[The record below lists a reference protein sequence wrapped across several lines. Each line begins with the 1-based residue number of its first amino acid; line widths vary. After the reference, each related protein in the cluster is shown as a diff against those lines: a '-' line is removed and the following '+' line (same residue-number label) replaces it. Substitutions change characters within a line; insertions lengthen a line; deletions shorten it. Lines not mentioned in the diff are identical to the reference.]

1 MKERIVKPGLPI
13 PQIGHIEAFAMIV
26 DLNGFTPMV
35 EKAEC
40 ANDSIAQFTR
50 DALAGAI
57 FEIEAEGGEVVG
69 FMGDAILGILPDGDS
84 AAKACFGIAKDTD
97 RLCEWISN
105 CQAECK
111 GGWEYAPGGPSL
123 KISVEYGWMD
133 VSTIDCRLLGEHR
146 LLIGNPINYAARIC
160 EAGVGNRC
168 IIGPAAAKLGFSQ
181 YTLDGPHTVPGKP
194 GELDYPYYFFDLGH
208 IWIDGPREPGKETF
222 WG

>member
-1 MKERIVKPGLPI
+1 MKERMVKPGLPI
-13 PQIGHIEAFAMIV
+13 PKIGHVEAFAMIV

-57 FEIEAEGGEVVG
+57 FEIEAQGGEVVG

-84 AAKACFGIAKDTD
+84 AVKACFGIAKDTD

-105 CQAECK
+105 CQAECN

-123 KISVEYGWMD
+123 KISVEYGRMD
-133 VSTIDCRLLGEHR
+133 VSTIDSRLLGEHR
-146 LLIGNPINYAARIC
+146 LLIGNPINYAARIAK
-160 EAGVGNRC
+160 AGEGNRC
-168 IIGPAAAKLGFSQ
+168 IIGPAAAKREFANYQL
-181 YTLDGPHTVPGKP
+181 TGPVEVSGKP
-194 GELDYPYYFFDLGH
+194 GELPYECYFLDLSD
-208 IWIDGPREPGKETF
+208 IWIEGPRDPGKETF